1 MKNTLTINHLNS
13 GSVDLVNRVN
23 SGTNEF
29 LLEVTGG
36 NGATITFD
44 GGNAVSVTSDDFIY
58 SVSSSLWVG
67 SNSLSINI
75 SDGTIS
81 YTLTVNK
88 IDQLTGD
95 IYIQKDSDTEFT
107 LVKKED
113 SKRELLDFFYPVGS
127 YYESSDTTFDPNITW
142 GGTWE
147 LETEGLVHI
156 SSGENYTVSSDAQD
170 GGAKQIKYTPAGT
183 NTGGTVQGHT
193 LTANQSGIQSHT
205 HTMQG
210 LSSNDTWY
218 PLQFGSWYSS
228 GTNRG
233 SINFHMSSGVTNQ
246 LRNSSTSANAK
257 EAHSHGFTPPTF
269 TGTEATLDNMQP
281 YKVVNRW
288 HRTA

>member
-13 GSVDLVNRVN
+13 GSVDLVNRLDT
-23 SGTNEF
+23 GTNEF

-36 NGATITFD
+36 RGATITFD

-81 YTLTVNK
+81 YTLTIHK
-88 IDQLTGD
+88 IDQLSGD

-107 LVKKED
+107 LVKKQD

-127 YYESSDTTFDPNITW
+127 YYESSDTTFDPNVTW

-147 LETEGLVHI
+147 LEDEGLVHV
-156 SSGENYTVSSDAQD
+156 SSGSNYAVSEDDQD
-170 GGAKQIKYTPAGT
+170 GGSAQITYTPTGTVEGHTLTVNQIPSHNHRAIRKWTSSANPATVAGNPSYGVVMANNDTVSGASYVYTT
-183 NTGGTVQGHT
+183 NTGGG
-193 LTANQSGIQSHT
+193 QSH
-205 HTMQG
+205 
-210 LSSNDTWY
+210 N
-218 PLQFGSWYSS
+218 
-228 GTNRG
+228 
-233 SINFHMSSGVTNQ
+233 
-246 LRNSSTSANAK
+246 
-257 EAHSHGFTPPTF
+257 HGFT
-269 TGTEATLDNMQP
+269 GTQATLDNMQP

-288 HRTA
+288 HRIA

>member
-13 GSVDLVNRVN
+13 GSVDLVNRLDT
-23 SGTNEF
+23 GTNEF

-36 NGATITFD
+36 RGATITFD

-95 IYIQKDSDTEFT
+95 IYIQKDSETEFT
-107 LVKKED
+107 FVRKED

-127 YYESSDTTFDPNITW
+127 YYESSDTTFDPNVTW

-147 LETEGLVHI
+147 LEDEGLVHV
-156 SSGENYTVSSDAQD
+156 SAGENYAVSSNAQD
-170 GGAKQIKYTPAGT
+170 GGAEQITYTPAGT
-183 NTGGTVQGHT
+183 NVGHAITINQMPNHNHTLQMTRNGQYFNAVWYAGYGAGTARGGINYNETSAGAVPYISKTGGGQT
-193 LTANQSGIQSHT
+193 HT
-205 HTMQG
+205 HTF
-210 LSSNDTWY
+210 N
-218 PLQFGSWYSS
+218 
-228 GTNRG
+228 GT
-233 SINFHMSSGVTNQ
+233 Q
-246 LRNSSTSANAK
+246 
-257 EAHSHGFTPPTF
+257 
-269 TGTEATLDNMQP
+269 ATLDNMQP
-281 YKVVNRW
+281 YKIVNRW

>member
-36 NGATITFD
+36 RGATITFD

-95 IYIQKDSDTEFT
+95 IYIQKDSETEFT
-107 LVKKED
+107 LVRATGGGGSGGTNDYNDLTNKPQIEGIVLQGNKNYED
-113 SKRELLDFFYPVGS
+113 LNLQRISNTELEELL
-127 YYESSDTTFDPNITW
+127 
-142 GGTWE
+142 
-147 LETEGLVHI
+147 
-156 SSGENYTVSSDAQD
+156 
-170 GGAKQIKYTPAGT
+170 
-183 NTGGTVQGHT
+183 T
-193 LTANQSGIQSHT
+193 L
-205 HTMQG
+205 
-210 LSSNDTWY
+210 
-218 PLQFGSWYSS
+218 
-228 GTNRG
+228 
-233 SINFHMSSGVTNQ
+233 
-246 LRNSSTSANAK
+246 
-257 EAHSHGFTPPTF
+257 
-269 TGTEATLDNMQP
+269 
-281 YKVVNRW
+281 
-288 HRTA
+288 